1 MPSVFTL
8 GQTRDLGS
16 RGNSGGWEEVAGGG
30 VGEVL
35 EEREEGTQP
44 RHRLSLKIISDW
56 DCQAILVD
64 SSNSINN
71 LYTRFSAL
79 VQSFQCFTTII
90 PAVLWCNNAISIQS

>member
-1 MPSVFTL
+1 MA
-8 GQTRDLGS
+8 GS
-16 RGNSGGWEEVAGGG
+16 G

-35 EEREEGTQP
+35 EERREGTQP
-44 RHRLSLKIISDW
+44 RTRLNLEVISDW

-90 PAVLWCNNAISIQS
+90 PAVLLCTNAIDQQHP